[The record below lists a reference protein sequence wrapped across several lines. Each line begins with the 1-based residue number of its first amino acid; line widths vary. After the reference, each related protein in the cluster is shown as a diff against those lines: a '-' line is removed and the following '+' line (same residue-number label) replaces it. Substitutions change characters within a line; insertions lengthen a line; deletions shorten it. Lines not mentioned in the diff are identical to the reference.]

1 MEALGAADK
10 VFELMDRESEMIFQ
24 EETLGEPSN
33 EAPPLRFKDV
43 KFHYPIR
50 PNHQVLKLFNL
61 DLPKQSVTA
70 LVGLSGA
77 GKSSV
82 AKLATRLYDIQS
94 GSVEVAGINVRS
106 NNVFYTK
113 RT

>member
-10 VFELMDRESEMIFQ
+10 VFELMDRKSQMKF
-24 EETLGEPSN
+24 EEKTRGKPSLD
-33 EAPPLRFKDV
+33 APPLRFKDV
-43 KFHYPIR
+43 QFHYPIR
-50 PNHQVLKLFNL
+50 PDQQVLKLFNL
-61 DLPKQSVTA
+61 ELPQQSVTA

-94 GSVEVAGINVRS
+94 VSVDVVGINI
-106 NNVFYTK
+106 K
-113 RT
+113 GK